1 MNIYKFSRDLLEDGN
16 IHVRKKSG
24 DTSYIAHRHEYFEI
38 ILYQKCQGKC
48 IINGAIYP
56 ISDSCLFLL
65 TPKDYHKIE
74 TQDTV
79 DAGSVIVSFSENFID
94 AELRAKL
101 AFSSRVWYSPS
112 EETVRSIGR
121 LYGDYEGKAENRKRK
136 LFHTLNAIL
145 CDVLEFSERIDDKSP
160 YISPPIAKA
169 ITLILSDMSQSY
181 TMEAL
186 AHLCGFS
193 ASYFSSLFHKEIGK
207 SFKAWLN
214 DTRIEYAKSLLT
226 ESTLPILDI
235 CYECGYS
242 TPSQFIKMFKRREGR
257 TPSTY
262 RKKKT
267 ELHG

>member
-1 MNIYKFSRDLLEDGN
+1 MKTNIYKFSRDLLEDGN

-74 TQDTV
+74 SLDTA
-79 DAGSVIVSFSENFID
+79 DAGSFIISFSENFID
-94 AELRAKL
+94 AELRARL
-101 AFSSRVWYSPS
+101 SFSSRAWFSPS
-112 EETVRSIGR
+112 EETVRAIER
-121 LYGDYEGKAENRKRK
+121 LYADYVGTSNHRKKK
-136 LFHTLNAIL
+136 LFHALNAVL
-145 CDVLEFSERIDDKSP
+145 CDVLEYSERIDDKNP

-169 ITLILSDMSQSY
+169 ITIILSDMSQNY

-193 ASYFSSLFHKEIGK
+193 TSYFSGLFHKEVGK
-207 SFKAWLN
+207 NFKAWLN
-214 DTRIEYAKSLLT
+214 DTRIDHAKSLLR
-226 ESTLPILDI
+226 ESTLPILEI
-235 CYECGYS
+235 CYECGYT
-242 TPSQFIKMFKRREGR
+242 TPSQFIKMFERREGM
-257 TPSTY
+257 TPSQY
-262 RKKKT
+262 RKTK
-267 ELHG
+267 